1 MAELTREHFDSTMRL
16 HQGEVRALSGRLGNV
31 EARLHTVEQHA
42 LPGVQRSQSDMNLD
56 HYATMAGAGAA
67 VDRLAA
73 TQVQQNEYLAQIHK
87 RVVVPAIK
95 GPWWKHPRALAAAKA
110 AGTFLVAA
118 LGAWLGSR

>member
-1 MAELTREHFDSTMRL
+1 MADLTREHFDLTMRM
-16 HQGEVRALSGRLGNV
+16 HQGEVRQLGVRLGNV

-42 LPGVQRSQSDMNLD
+42 LPGVQRSQSDMNLE
-56 HYATMAGAGAA
+56 HYASMAGAGAA

-73 TQVQQNEYLAQIHK
+73 TQAQQNEYLAQIHRK
-87 RVVVPAIK
+87 VVLPMRTK
-95 GPWWKHPRALAAAKA
+95 WWRHPRTIAAAKA